1 MRLETVALK
10 SDAGARHLGTRAIA
24 GNGEVHFRHN
34 HGASGATT
42 HRGDVMGTTS
52 FLAGSSVTRSWW
64 VFLLYGIV
72 AIAFGLAA
80 LIWQSQTLIA
90 LIMGFGLLSLADGVV
105 SLLSMFRKDVA
116 LPSWVLALYGLIS
129 IGFGL
134 WVLMRPEQFGS
145 VFLWLLALW
154 LVLAG
159 FARVLFAVMI
169 RKVVQGEWLLAL
181 SGLLAAA
188 LGIWFFVNPNVGVVA
203 IALWLGIGAL
213 IYGALQIFVAF
224 RLRKLQNVVA

>member
-1 MRLETVALK
+1 LDFFDEP
-10 SDAGARHLGTRAIA
+10 GAACAQPKEYAMSTTR
-24 GNGEVHFRHN
+24 
-34 HGASGATT
+34 
-42 HRGDVMGTTS
+42 
-52 FLAGSSVTRSWW
+52 FLAGDVTRSWW
-64 VFLLYGIV
+64 VFLLYGIA

-80 LIWQSQTLIA
+80 LFMPSQTLRF
-90 LIMGFGLLSLADGVV
+90 LLLGFGLLSLVDGVV

-134 WVLMRPEQFGS
+134 WVLMRPDQFGT

-169 RKVVQGEWLLAL
+169 RKVVEGEWLLAL
-181 SGLLAAA
+181 SGLLAVA
-188 LGIWFFVNPNVGVVA
+188 LGIWIFINPNVGLLTIA
-203 IALWLGIGAL
+203 IWLGIGAL
-213 IYGALQIFVAF
+213 VYGALQIFVAL
-224 RLRKLQNVVA
+224 RLRKLQKVVA

>member
-1 MRLETVALK
+1 
-10 SDAGARHLGTRAIA
+10 
-24 GNGEVHFRHN
+24 
-34 HGASGATT
+34 
-42 HRGDVMGTTS
+42 MGTTS
-52 FLAGSSVTRSWW
+52 FLAGSSVSRSWW
-64 VFLLYGIV
+64 VFLLYGIA
-72 AIAFGLAA
+72 AIGFGLAA
-80 LIWQSQTLIA
+80 LFLPNQTLRI
-90 LIMGFGLLSLADGVV
+90 LLMGFGLLSLVDGVV

-116 LPSWVLALYGLIS
+116 LPSWVLALYGLVS

-188 LGIWFFVNPNVGVVA
+188 LGIWIFINPDVGLVA
-203 IALWLGIGAL
+203 IAVWLGVGAL
-213 IYGALQIFVAF
+213 IYGALQIFVAL
-224 RLRKLQNVVA
+224 RLRKLQKVVA